1 MLNPPVSGL
10 RESPVSTC
18 AKPRVDA
25 RLRLS
30 ASTLI
35 QLTCLALFALAATDI
50 AQATA
55 SSAPMTAAEKSHMA
69 DLVRQQTLQ
78 AWEGYKKYAWG
89 HDELKPLSH
98 TGSDWY
104 GHSLLITPVDALD
117 TLLLMKL
124 TPQADEDRQLIDTQ
138 LNLDQ
143 DIYVRNF
150 EITIRL
156 LGGLLSG
163 YQLTGDKKL
172 LALADDLGHRLLPAF
187 NSPTGMP
194 YDFVNLRTG
203 DVRGPN
209 TNPAMIGSLLLEF
222 GMLSRLTGNPMYYD
236 KAKRALV
243 ELYNRSSPVG
253 LVGAGINVETGKWTN
268 TTAGIYGG
276 IDSYYEY
283 LLKAAI
289 LFDDND
295 CLRMWQHSQTAINRY
310 LMNQR
315 PDGLWVGQADSLTGS
330 RTSTNYGALDAFYPA
345 VLVLA
350 GDLPRAKKLEDSN
363 LLMWNMQGIEP
374 DKFDYVSKAILS
386 PKYPLRPEIIESTYY
401 LYHATGDPK
410 YLDMGTV
417 FLHSLVEYCGTGA
430 GFASLKSVVTK
441 QKSDQMGSYLFAET
455 LKYLYLLFAP
465 PSTLNFDSVI
475 FNTEAHPMERRLGLP
490 TKSRHHAAAH

>member
-1 MLNPPVSGL
+1 MLTHILSGL
-10 RESPVSTC
+10 RSSLASRCGKARRHSISSAARSLAVSAC
-18 AKPRVDA
+18 
-25 RLRLS
+25 LLLS
-30 ASTLI
+30 IS
-35 QLTCLALFALAATDI
+35 AATTLARGQSKLQTTPMSN
-50 AQATA
+50 AQQ
-55 SSAPMTAAEKSHMA
+55 AELA
-69 DLVRQQTLQ
+69 ELVRQQTLQ

-98 TGSDWY
+98 TPSDWY

-117 TLLLMKL
+117 TLVLMKL

-172 LALADDLGHRLLPAF
+172 LFLADDLGRRVLPAF

-194 YDFVNLRTG
+194 YDFVNLHTG
-203 DVRGPN
+203 AVRGPN
-209 TNPAMIGSLLLEF
+209 TNPAMIGSLLIEF
-222 GMLSRLTGNPMYYD
+222 GMLSRLTGKPIYYD

-243 ELYNRSSPVG
+243 VLYDHSSSVG
-253 LVGAGINVETGKWTN
+253 LVGSGINVETGVWTN
-268 TTAGIYGG
+268 TSAGIYGG

-283 LLKAAI
+283 MLKAAI

-295 CLRMWQHSQTAINRY
+295 CLRMWEHSQVAINRY
-310 LMNQR
+310 LMDQR
-315 PDGLWVGQADSLTGS
+315 PDGLWVGQADMLTGA
-330 RTSTNYGALDAFYPA
+330 RTSTNYGALDA

-350 GDLPRAKKLEDSN
+350 NDMPRARALEDSN
-363 LLMWNMQGIEP
+363 FAMWNMQGIEP
-374 DKFDYVSKAILS
+374 DKFDYVSKAIVS
-386 PKYPLRPEIIESTYY
+386 ARYPLRPEIIEATYY
-401 LYHATGDPK
+401 LHHATKDPK
-410 YLDMGTV
+410 YLAMGAV
-417 FLHSLVEYCGTGA
+417 FLHSLIDECGTDA
-430 GFASLKSVVTK
+430 GFAALKSVVTK
-441 QKSDQMGSYLFAET
+441 QKSDAEGSYMFAET

-475 FNTEAHPMERRLGLP
+475 FNTEAHPMERRLGLLKKP
-490 TKSRHHAAAH
+490 SRHTAAH